1 MNVRIREAVL
11 GDEDSLAALSAFV
24 QEYHRT
30 QEPSCFKRAV
40 PAEVAAWFRGSIEE
54 STATI
59 WIAEQEG
66 TPVGYV
72 VAVQNERSAN
82 PFCLL
87 RRWIEIEQIG
97 VRPECRRS
105 GIGRRLVDQVLQ
117 FARTENI
124 ADIELTSW
132 CFNTDAHRAFQKLG
146 FAPKVIRFARKVV

>member
-1 MNVRIREAVL
+1 MRVMMNVRIREAVL
-11 GDEDSLAALSAFV
+11 GDEDSRAALSAFV

-87 RRWIEIEQIG
+87 RRWIEI
-97 VRPECRRS
+97 
-105 GIGRRLVDQVLQ
+105 GRRLVDQVLQ